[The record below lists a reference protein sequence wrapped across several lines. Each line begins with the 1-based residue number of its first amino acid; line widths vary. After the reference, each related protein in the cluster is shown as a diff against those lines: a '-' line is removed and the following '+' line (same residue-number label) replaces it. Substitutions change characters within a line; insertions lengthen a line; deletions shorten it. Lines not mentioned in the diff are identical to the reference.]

1 MCHVRTHRPP
11 IPSTHLPFEGHT
23 HILMLAG
30 RGAIEAYASCHRTK
44 RTAANWQQR
53 QQLLQKGRP
62 PEWAPVSE
70 NLSIPGIPS
79 IPSHPSVPAPEHPSI
94 LRRRRRTS
102 PKLNCTHIKNK
113 PSGQGWEKTDNK
125 KRRHI
130 NISQCRVREYP
141 CLGHPISLSPLYTPG
156 YHRVR
161 GILHSGKFRFQRE
174 DYPFLGFFCIAVIF
188 FRSLL

>member
-1 MCHVRTHRPP
+1 MKTKVPYYLLLINSNSWFSR
-11 IPSTHLPFEGHT
+11 
-23 HILMLAG
+23 
-30 RGAIEAYASCHRTK
+30 ASGPRYP
-44 RTAANWQQR
+44 R
-53 QQLLQKGRP
+53 
-62 PEWAPVSE
+62 
-70 NLSIPGIPS
+70 I
-79 IPSHPSVPAPEHPSI
+79 PAPEHPSI

>member
-1 MCHVRTHRPP
+1 MKLKLMRNRAEPNRVELSCDHAPLTITSSKKILYNHVSRQNAPPTHP

-79 IPSHPSVPAPEHPSI
+79 I
-94 LRRRRRTS
+94 
-102 PKLNCTHIKNK
+102 
-113 PSGQGWEKTDNK
+113 
-125 KRRHI
+125 
-130 NISQCRVREYP
+130 
-141 CLGHPISLSPLYTPG
+141 GHPISLSPLYTPG
-156 YHRVR
+156 YHRIR
-161 GILHSGKFRFQRE
+161 GILRWGKFRFQRE
-174 DYPFLGFFCIAVIF
+174 NYPFLGFILYLSYFFLDPCYKYACLENNSFMFIF
-188 FRSLL
+188 KI

>member
-79 IPSHPSVPAPEHPSI
+79 IPSHPVP
-94 LRRRRRTS
+94 
-102 PKLNCTHIKNK
+102 
-113 PSGQGWEKTDNK
+113 
-125 KRRHI
+125 
-130 NISQCRVREYP
+130 V
-141 CLGHPISLSPLYTPG
+141 
-156 YHRVR
+156 
-161 GILHSGKFRFQRE
+161 
-174 DYPFLGFFCIAVIF
+174 
-188 FRSLL
+188 SLLPNIRASFGAGDARRQSSTAHTSKINHQAKAGKKPTTKNDDISTLVNVV